1 MTALVSHLM
10 DALCWTPIAPLI
22 GAARRRKIQSQTRE
36 RSDVHR
42 ISKLLNTIMLAHGD
56 MLS

>member
-1 MTALVSHLM
+1 M

-22 GAARRRKIQSQTRE
+22 GAARRRRIQFKTRE